1 MTGHIRGRK
10 GHPLPRAVVAC
21 GLAAAL
27 LATLPVTWAQARS
40 GAVQAARGQDTIS
53 PVPVLAYYYQWFSHA
68 SWNRAKTD
76 YPLIGT
82 YSSSDP
88 AVMRHQILQA
98 KSAGITGFI
107 VSWKDTAL
115 NDQRLRLLM
124 KVAGQ
129 EQFKLAMIYQGLDF
143 TRHPLPVTEVAND
156 FQTFARYYASNPVFI
171 RFGGKPLTIWSGIW
185 AYTPAEVAMVTSRVR
200 GSMLVLATEKDVA
213 GFKRVAG
220 LTDGDAYYW
229 SSVNPATNTNYGSKL
244 NEMSQ
249 AVHRDGKYWIAPFA
263 PGFDARLVGGHEV
276 VPRDNGRTLR
286 TEYDT
291 AISSSPDALGLI
303 SWNEF
308 SENSYV
314 EPSVKYRYQSL
325 DALRELRGTSVPAPA
340 GPAQP
345 SDSGADGPAS
355 AVAAD
360 SYWPNVLRLAGFP
373 LALVLAVALISLARR
388 KTARRVNPLH
398 ARTDNRNRS

>member
-1 MTGHIRGRK
+1 
-10 GHPLPRAVVAC
+10 
-21 GLAAAL
+21 
-27 LATLPVTWAQARS
+27 
-40 GAVQAARGQDTIS
+40 
-53 PVPVLAYYYQWFSHA
+53 
-68 SWNRAKTD
+68 
-76 YPLIGT
+76 
-82 YSSSDP
+82 
-88 AVMRHQILQA
+88 
-98 KSAGITGFI
+98 
-107 VSWKDTAL
+107 
-115 NDQRLRLLM
+115 
-124 KVAGQ
+124 
-129 EQFKLAMIYQGLDF
+129 
-143 TRHPLPVTEVAND
+143 
-156 FQTFARYYASNPVFI
+156 
-171 RFGGKPLTIWSGIW
+171 
-185 AYTPAEVAMVTSRVR
+185 
-200 GSMLVLATEKDVA
+200 
-213 GFKRVAG
+213 
-220 LTDGDAYYW
+220 
-229 SSVNPATNTNYGSKL
+229 
-244 NEMSQ
+244 MSQ